1 MNRDAFDS
9 LDREEVIGVAL
20 AQAEAIE
27 RLSAKVAAL
36 EAKIA
41 QLEAKSDRPPKT
53 PDNSSIPPSQGHKA
67 TEFVKSRRKM
77 KPHPG
82 AHRPLHPNPT
92 RERAIRANVCDRCG
106 ADVSQSP
113 QEACEVYDRI
123 EIPPIAPEITR
134 VSLHG
139 GVCPCCAGRFKAEA
153 PEGLEPGSPFGPNLR
168 AFVIYLRFTQGVAFE
183 RLSRLMKDLFGLDI
197 SEGALVNIL
206 SATRENFAAA
216 SAAIRAKL
224 LSGTVI
230 CSDETGVRV
239 GKRSWW
245 LWVFHHGQNACF
257 LTHPRRSKEAVQEFL
272 GDIRPD
278 AWVSDRYGAQA
289 GWAQNDHQVC
299 LAHLLRDT
307 QYVIDEGDAV
317 FSPALRH
324 FIGVAC
330 EEAGRRDTWNDAT
343 LKIHKRRLEAQ
354 LDRILALTPVH
365 PAGVKWK
372 KTIEKLRPN
381 LLVFMSNRDV
391 PPTNNESERSLRPCA
406 TFRKIT
412 NGFRSQWGAKQYADI
427 RAVIETSRRRS
438 IGALQAIR
446 NVLAAPAGLPSPK
459 GEQLPQITC
468 VLIVII

>member
-1 MNRDAFDS
+1 MNRTAFES
-9 LDREEVIGVAL
+9 LDREALLGVAV

-27 RLSAKVAAL
+27 RLIAKVANL
-36 EAKIA
+36 EARL
-41 QLEAKSDRPPKT
+41 QAKQGGPPKT
-53 PDNSSIPPSQGHKA
+53 PNNSSIPPSQGHKKT
-67 TEFVKSRRKM
+67 TEFVKNRRK
-77 KPHPG
+77 KKTHPG

-92 RERAIRANVCDRCG
+92 HRRDVLASACGHCG
-106 ADVSQSP
+106 ADVSRSLQTP
-113 QEACEVYDRI
+113 CEVYDRI

-206 SATRENFAAA
+206 SAAREDFAAA
-216 SAAIRAKL
+216 SAAIRDRL
-224 LSGTVI
+224 LSGSVI
-230 CSDETGVRV
+230 CSDETGLRV

-245 LWVFHHGQNACF
+245 LWVFHHDQNAFF
-257 LTHPRRSKEAVQEFL
+257 LTHPRRSKEAVEEFL
-272 GDIRPD
+272 GGFRPD

-289 GWAQNDHQVC
+289 GWAQNDHQFC

-381 LLVFMSNRDV
+381 ILVFMSNRDV
-391 PPTNNESERSLRPCA
+391 PATNNESERSLRPCA
-406 TFRKIT
+406 TYRKIT

-427 RAVIETSRRRS
+427 RAVIETGRRQS

-446 NVLAAPAGLPSPK
+446 NVLIGPAV
-459 GEQLPQITC
+459 PQTG
-468 VLIVII
+468 